1 MSDSVSMMPEHPP
14 VTDWV
19 NDFDHTDPRWTEN
32 PFPIWDELRSE
43 CPVVHTKRFL
53 GCYLPTTYQAVKEIA
68 YDTEHFSSRRVIVRD
83 VRPEVTRNAAPP
95 ITSDPPEHKP
105 AKQLLLPPFTPDAM
119 KKLEPRVRA
128 ICNELIDEF
137 IADGQCDAA
146 ARYTKH
152 VPVRAIA
159 HMLGIPEKDGDL
171 FVKWIHQILELSIK
185 DESMLMQAVQE
196 MTALFRRPYRVSQDA
211 SDRRSDLDADEGEG
225 QGRQPLEDSQVL
237 GSLRLLLIA
246 GIDTTWSAIGSS
258 LWHLANTPADRDRLI
273 AEPELMPSAIE
284 EFLRAYSPVTMAR
297 EVMKETTISGCPVKP
312 GNMVLLSFPAA
323 NRDPAMFPECRQ
335 GRDRPQGKPPRR
347 VRPRHSP
354 LRRLQPCAHGDDGG
368 DRGMAEAD
376 SRFQARS
383 GRQGHLVGRHGA
395 RTAPASGAVRQEG
408 IIARR
413 RRHSIPASTS
423 LRPRSRMAVY
433 AGACRQ
439 RLSCRQARRLY
450 GGRKETSAGRREW
463 QGYP

>member
-1 MSDSVSMMPEHPP
+1 MSDSVSMLPEHPP

-32 PFPIWDELRSE
+32 PFPIWDELRNE

-83 VRPEVTRNAAPP
+83 VRPEVQRNAAPP
-95 ITSDPPEHKP
+95 ITSDPPYHKP

-171 FVKWIHQILELSIK
+171 FVKWIHMILELSIK

-196 MTALFRRPYRVSQDA
+196 MTAYFAGHIEHRKTHPTD
-211 SDRRSDLDADEGEG
+211 DLISTLMKAKDKDGN
-225 QGRQPLEDSQVL
+225 PLEDTQVL

-246 GIDTTWSAIGSS
+246 GIDTTWSAIGVVVVASGEHAGGPRS
-258 LWHLANTPADRDRLI
+258 PDRGAGADAERDRGV
-273 AEPELMPSAIE
+273 SAGL
-284 EFLRAYSPVTMAR
+284 FAGDDGAR
-297 EVMKETTISGCPVKP
+297 GDEGNHRQRLP
-312 GNMVLLSFPAA
+312 GQAGQHGAA
-323 NRDPAMFPECRQ
+323 VVPGGQPRSRDVPGCRQ
-335 GRDRPQGKPPRR
+335 GGDRPQGKPPRR

-354 LRRLQPCAHGDDGG
+354 LRRLQPRPHGNDGR

-376 SRFQARS
+376 SGFQARS
-383 GRQGHLVGRHGA
+383 GRQGDLVGRHGA
-395 RTAPASGAVRQEG
+395 RTAPAPGAVRQ
-408 IIARR
+408 ARVT
-413 RRHSIPASTS
+413 A
-423 LRPRSRMAVY
+423 
-433 AGACRQ
+433 
-439 RLSCRQARRLY
+439 
-450 GGRKETSAGRREW
+450 
-463 QGYP
+463 